1 MFAFCDNRKLTE
13 HERLEVAQGGI
24 AEPSVVQRLMN
35 GVTHVLHLA
44 TCKET
49 PERII
54 EEA

>member
-1 MFAFCDNRKLTE
+1 MFALCDNRKLAE
-13 HERLEVAQGGI
+13 HDRLEVAQGGI
-24 AEPSVVQRLMN
+24 AEPSVAQLLMI